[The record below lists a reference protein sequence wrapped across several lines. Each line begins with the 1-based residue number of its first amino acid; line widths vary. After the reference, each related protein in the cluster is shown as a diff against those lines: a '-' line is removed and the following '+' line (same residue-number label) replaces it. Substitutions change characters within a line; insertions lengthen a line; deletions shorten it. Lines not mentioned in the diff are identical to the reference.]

1 MIAHTI
7 HDQRS
12 LASEHVSSLHEE
24 AARAHL
30 LARRRET
37 FPVRTVPKES
47 TIALRRQETAHPRK
61 AA

>member
-1 MIAHTI
+1 MIPHTI

-37 FPVRTVPKES
+37 FPVPAAPKER
-47 TIALRRQETAHPRK
+47 TIALQREVTARPRK